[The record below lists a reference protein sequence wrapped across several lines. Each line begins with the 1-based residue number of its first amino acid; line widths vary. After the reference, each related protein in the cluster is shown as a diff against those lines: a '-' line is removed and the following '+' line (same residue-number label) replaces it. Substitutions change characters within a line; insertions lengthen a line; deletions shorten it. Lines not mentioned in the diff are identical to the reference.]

1 MATSPEH
8 HKESFT
14 RRALKLHKPVLSL
27 DRNTSG
33 SPKHA
38 AHPSVFARFQA
49 HFLPHS
55 SSPPA
60 AATTVTPGNVGPPPE
75 IPEPDYVKIR
85 IVTWNMNETLPK
97 GDLAPLL
104 GEVPAYQKNSNEKP
118 DLKIPDLSLA
128 DDHPYHFVLI
138 AGQECPTLMG
148 LPLGL
153 GGGLKW
159 DRDEDEKKKDHKDKD
174 EGKKRTD
181 IVVEKVN
188 ISRPD
193 LPSGS
198 RTPSRYHHTTHHAVG
213 WTSILEDYFS
223 RGIGS
228 IRGVKPDIFSPS
240 TNPSAASLLA
250 SPDRPKPT
258 NSPAG
263 ALVPGMANKGA
274 KWKLP
279 PGETDIPKIGPYELL
294 TKERV
299 MGIYLALYVHRD
311 VQSLVEDYS
320 QSSVTAGLM
329 GGRLGNKGAVAISLK
344 FAGTTFLFMNA
355 HLAAHEEKVALRISN
370 MHKIK
375 SELVINDFLPP
386 TDSRKLAED
395 PTDRFDHTF
404 LCGDLNFRL
413 DITRQHAEWLVNKQK
428 DYAQAQHFDQ
438 LRKIMQGKGTNVF
451 SGFSEA
457 HIDFPPTFKYDILR
471 TLKDRK
477 KARRE
482 AKLKQRGLSEV
493 REQDKEGSS
502 TPSSTRIGETNDQDS
517 DSSSTESSSLRLKG
531 MREDG
536 DSDSSSCE
544 DAANHDKEWDASLAH
559 LERKASSIKHAAKKK
574 WYRLFKSTTSLPASS
589 PISVTSKDAS
599 ASVDLINGNAATVP
613 SRRSTAMTAGSTGD
627 NGSKQS
633 RAATLKKSERSG
645 TVMAPP
651 LSPRAATSM
660 DIPRRPDA
668 GLALASSSLMRSVS
682 TKSAV
687 ALTSSPGNDESLDVE
702 DRGVYDTSSKQRVP
716 SWCDRVLFKTT
727 VPIPPSPIAEE
738 APTVLVQTSQP
749 PPTSPSRQ
757 NTPKVSF
764 FGAFKR
770 RKGSTATRDTTE
782 STLQPGLGLESK
794 DASPVVQRKTKS
806 QTSQH
811 SEPQKDLVVD
821 TEIAR
826 HQDSPIALSKSS
838 TPSTAGF
845 PAPLS
850 GDSTKSGI
858 SERRTTSPSIG
869 RTTPLTGGIG
879 SLKLYGKRGSSLS
892 ATLPRST
899 VAAEALAQGLPVSTS
914 SPPASNLEGSAPHK
928 PGESRPPVPALRR
941 ILSLFSDSFSMAS
954 SPPPVATPE
963 PVLPVYGPAPK
974 IYKRGEVRCLSY
986 STLSDRE
993 MRRLEARSDHR
1004 PVIGRFAVYI

>member
-1 MATSPEH
+1 MPKFEIKAQNRSECMPADERSGNGGHQTWSQAIAFPDQVGDVETRRSTMATSPEH

-38 AHPSVFARFQA
+38 SHPSVFARFQA

-181 IVVEKVN
+181 IVVEKTN

-370 MHKIK
+370 MLKIK

-502 TPSSTRIGETNDQDS
+502 TPSSTRIGETNDQD
-517 DSSSTESSSLRLKG
+517 
-531 MREDG
+531 
-536 DSDSSSCE
+536 
-544 DAANHDKEWDASLAH
+544 N
-559 LERKASSIKHAAKKK
+559 
-574 WYRLFKSTTSLPASS
+574 
-589 PISVTSKDAS
+589 
-599 ASVDLINGNAATVP
+599 
-613 SRRSTAMTAGSTGD
+613 
-627 NGSKQS
+627 
-633 RAATLKKSERSG
+633 
-645 TVMAPP
+645 
-651 LSPRAATSM
+651 
-660 DIPRRPDA
+660 
-668 GLALASSSLMRSVS
+668 
-682 TKSAV
+682 
-687 ALTSSPGNDESLDVE
+687 
-702 DRGVYDTSSKQRVP
+702 
-716 SWCDRVLFKTT
+716 
-727 VPIPPSPIAEE
+727 
-738 APTVLVQTSQP
+738 
-749 PPTSPSRQ
+749 
-757 NTPKVSF
+757 
-764 FGAFKR
+764 
-770 RKGSTATRDTTE
+770 
-782 STLQPGLGLESK
+782 
-794 DASPVVQRKTKS
+794 
-806 QTSQH
+806 
-811 SEPQKDLVVD
+811 
-821 TEIAR
+821 
-826 HQDSPIALSKSS
+826 SPIALSKSS

-899 VAAEALAQGLPVSTS
+899 VAAEALAQGLPASAS

-1004 PVIGRFAVYI
+1004 PVIGRFAVYV

>member
-1 MATSPEH
+1 MPKFEIKAQNRSECMPADERSGNGGHQTWSQAIAFPDQVGDVETRRSTMATSPEH

-38 AHPSVFARFQA
+38 SHPSVFARFQA

-55 SSPPA
+55 SSPPAA

-181 IVVEKVN
+181 IVVEKTN

-213 WTSILEDYFS
+213 WT
-223 RGIGS
+223 R
-228 IRGVKPDIFSPS
+228 
-240 TNPSAASLLA
+240 
-250 SPDRPKPT
+250 
-258 NSPAG
+258 
-263 ALVPGMANKGA
+263 
-274 KWKLP
+274 
-279 PGETDIPKIGPYELL
+279 ETDIPKIGPYELL

-370 MHKIK
+370 MLKIK

-589 PISVTSKDAS
+589 SISVTSKDAS

-806 QTSQH
+806 QISQQ
-811 SEPQKDLVVD
+811 SESQKDLVVD

-899 VAAEALAQGLPVSTS
+899 VAAEALAQGLPASAS

-1004 PVIGRFAVYI
+1004 PVIGRFAVYV

>member
-181 IVVEKVN
+181 IVVEK
-188 ISRPD
+188 
-193 LPSGS
+193 
-198 RTPSRYHHTTHHAVG
+198 
-213 WTSILEDYFS
+213 
-223 RGIGS
+223 
-228 IRGVKPDIFSPS
+228 
-240 TNPSAASLLA
+240 
-250 SPDRPKPT
+250 
-258 NSPAG
+258 
-263 ALVPGMANKGA
+263 
-274 KWKLP
+274 
-279 PGETDIPKIGPYELL
+279 
-294 TKERV
+294 
-299 MGIYLALYVHRD
+299 
-311 VQSLVEDYS
+311 SLVEDYS

-963 PVLPVYGPAPK
+963 PALPVYGPAPK